1 VEVVRGIAELT
12 RAAGP
17 SAVTIGFFDGVHLGH
32 RRVIGRTVEAARE
45 RDLASVAVTF
55 DRHPRE
61 VFSPGREPRLLT
73 TVERKIGLVE
83 TIGVDVL
90 VVLEFTDELSR
101 WPAEDFVDRVLTDG
115 LAARHV
121 VVGENFTF
129 GYRAAGTVPVLRE
142 LGAERGFEVEGM
154 GLMTLGD
161 RVVSSTS
168 IRQALTDGDLA
179 WPQEALGR
187 RFVLDGRVVRG
198 AGRGTG
204 LGWPTANLQTLP
216 RLLLPGEGV
225 YAGRALHR
233 DSGYRAAINVGTNPT
248 FGQEPVHLEAFLLDF
263 SGDLV
268 GEPLAIEF
276 WERLRDEV
284 RFESVDALSRQIE
297 ADVARTREVVSL
309 PDGAG
314 G

>member
-1 VEVVRGIAELT
+1 MEVVRGVSALEGT
-12 RAAGP
+12 STP
-17 SAVTIGFFDGVHLGH
+17 SSVTIGFFDGVHLGH
-32 RRVIGRTVEAARE
+32 RQVIGRTVDAARD
-45 RDLASVAVTF
+45 RGLSAVAITF

-73 TVERKIGLVE
+73 TLERKIDLIGSTGVE
-83 TIGVDVL
+83 RL
-90 VVLEFTDELSR
+90 VVLEFTDEFSR
-101 WPAEDFVDRVLTDG
+101 WTAEEFVDRILVDG

-121 VVGENFTF
+121 AVGDNFTF

-142 LGAERGFEVEGM
+142 LGAERGFDVDGVGM
-154 GLMTLGD
+154 MTLRD
-161 RVVSSTS
+161 RDVSSTS
-168 IRQALTDGDLA
+168 IRQALTEGDLG
-179 WPQEALGR
+179 WPEEALGR
-187 RFVLDGRVVRG
+187 RFVLDGHVVRG

-225 YAGRALHR
+225 YAGRALYR

-263 SGDLV
+263 TGDLV

-284 RFESVDALSRQIE
+284 RFESIDELSRQIA
-297 ADVARTREVVSL
+297 ADVERTREVVSL
-309 PDGAG
+309 PDGSPG
-314 G
+314 

>member
-1 VEVVRGIAELT
+1 VEVVRGVSELA
-12 RAAGP
+12 RATAP
-17 SAVTIGFFDGVHLGH
+17 SSVTIGFFDGVHLGH
-32 RRVIGRTVEAARE
+32 RRVIGRTVDAARD
-45 RDLASVAVTF
+45 RGLSSVAVTF

-73 TVERKIGLVE
+73 TLERKIELIA
-83 TIGVDVL
+83 TTGVDRL
-90 VVLEFTDELSR
+90 VVLEFTDEFSR
-101 WPAEDFVDRVLTDG
+101 WTAEEFVDRILADG

-121 VVGENFTF
+121 VVGDNFTF
-129 GYRAAGTVPVLRE
+129 GFRAEGTVPVLRGT
-142 LGAERGFEVEGM
+142 GAERGFDVEGI
-154 GLMTLGD
+154 GLMMLGV

-168 IRQALTDGDLA
+168 IRQSLTEGDLT
-179 WPQEALGR
+179 WPEEALGR
-187 RFVLDGRVVRG
+187 RFVLDGHVVRG

-284 RFESVDALSRQIE
+284 RFDSIEELSRQIE
-297 ADVARTREVVSL
+297 ADVERTREVVSL
-309 PDGAG
+309 PDGALG
-314 G
+314 

>member
-1 VEVVRGIAELT
+1 MEIVRGIAELPGAT
-12 RAAGP
+12 GP

-32 RRVIGRTVEAARE
+32 RDVMARTVATARE
-45 RDLASVAVTF
+45 RDLEAVAVTF

-73 TVERKIGLVE
+73 TLERKIDLIAS
-83 TIGVDVL
+83 TGVDAL
-90 VVLEFTDELSR
+90 VVLEFTDEFSR
-101 WPAEDFVDRVLTDG
+101 WSADEFVDRVLVEG
-115 LAARHV
+115 LSARHV

-129 GYRAAGTVPVLRE
+129 GYRAAGTVDVLRDM
-142 LGAERGFEVEGM
+142 GSERGFDVGGV
-154 GLMTLGD
+154 GLIMLGD

-168 IRQALTDGDLA
+168 IRQALTEGDLG
-179 WPQEALGR
+179 WPERALGR

-225 YAGRALHR
+225 YAGRAIHR
-233 DSGYRAAINVGTNPT
+233 DAGHRAAINVGTNPT

-268 GEPLAIEF
+268 GESLGIEF

-284 RFESVDALSRQIE
+284 RFDSIEALSEQIA
-297 ADVARTREVVSL
+297 ADVERTREVVSL
-309 PDGAG
+309 EG
-314 G
+314 GG

>member
-1 VEVVRGIAELT
+1 VRGIEELT
-12 RAAGP
+12 GAADP

-32 RRVIGRTVEAARE
+32 RQVVGLTVDAARA
-45 RDLASVAVTF
+45 RGIRAVAVTF

-73 TVERKIGLVE
+73 TLERKIDLIASTGVE
-83 TIGVDVL
+83 RL
-90 VVLEFTDELSR
+90 VVLAFTDEFSR
-101 WPAEDFVDRVLTDG
+101 WTAEEFVDRVLADG

-129 GYRAAGTVPVLRE
+129 GYRAAGNLEVLGD
-142 LGAERGFEVEGM
+142 LGRERGFTVEGV

-168 IRQALTDGDLA
+168 IRQALTEGDLA
-179 WPQEALGR
+179 WPEEALGR

-284 RFESVDALSRQIE
+284 RFESVEALSRQIA
-297 ADVARTREVVSL
+297 ADVERTRQVVRLS
-309 PDGAG
+309 DGALG
-314 G
+314 

>member
-1 VEVVRGIAELT
+1 VDVVRGIAELPP
-12 RAAGP
+12 AVGP

-32 RRVIGRTVEAARE
+32 RRVIRRTVEAARE
-45 RDLASVAVTF
+45 RGLASVAVTF

-73 TVERKIGLVE
+73 TVDRKTSLVE
-83 TIGVDVL
+83 AIGVDVL

-101 WPAEDFVDRVLTDG
+101 WPAEEFVDRVLVDG

-129 GYRAAGTVPVLRE
+129 GFRAAGTVPVLRE
-142 LGAERGFEVEGM
+142 LGTERGFEVEGI

-168 IRQALTDGDLA
+168 IRQALTDGDVA
-179 WPQEALGR
+179 WPERALGR

-198 AGRGTG
+198 AGRGAG

-284 RFESVDALSRQIE
+284 RFDSVEALSEQIA
-297 ADVARTREVVSL
+297 ADVDRTREVVSL

>member
-1 VEVVRGIAELT
+1 VEVVRGIGELE
-12 RAAGP
+12 RATGP
-17 SAVTIGFFDGVHLGH
+17 SAATIGFFDGVHLGH
-32 RRVIGRTVEAARE
+32 RQVIGRTVDAARE
-45 RDLASVAVTF
+45 RGMQAVAVTF

-73 TVERKIGLVE
+73 TLERKIDLVAA
-83 TIGVDVL
+83 TGVDRL

-101 WPAEDFVDRVLTDG
+101 WSPEEFVDRVLVDG
-115 LAARHV
+115 LAVRHV
-121 VVGENFTF
+121 VVGDNFTF

-142 LGAERGFEVEGM
+142 LGAERGFDVGGV
-154 GLMTLGD
+154 GLMMLGD

-179 WPQEALGR
+179 WPERALGR

-284 RFESVDALSRQIE
+284 RFESVEALSEQIT
-297 ADVARTREVVSL
+297 ADVDRTRSVVSL
-309 PDGAG
+309 PDGPG

>member
-1 VEVVRGIAELT
+1 
-12 RAAGP
+12 
-17 SAVTIGFFDGVHLGH
+17 
-32 RRVIGRTVEAARE
+32 
-45 RDLASVAVTF
+45 
-55 DRHPRE
+55 

-73 TVERKIGLVE
+73 TLERKVDLIA
-83 TIGVDVL
+83 TTGVDTL
-90 VVLEFTDELSR
+90 VVLEFTDEFSR
-101 WPAEDFVDRVLTDG
+101 WTAEEFVDRILVEG

-121 VVGENFTF
+121 VVGDNFTF
-129 GYRAAGTVPVLRE
+129 GFRAAGTVPVLRD
-142 LGAERGFEVEGM
+142 LGAELGFDVDGV
-154 GLMTLGD
+154 GLMTIGD

-168 IRQALTDGDLA
+168 IRQSLTEGDLV
-179 WPQEALGR
+179 WPEEALGR
-187 RFVLDGRVVRG
+187 RFVLDGHVVRG

-204 LGWPTANLQTLP
+204 LGWPTANLRTLP

-284 RFESVDALSRQIE
+284 RFDSVDELSRQIE
-297 ADVARTREVVSL
+297 ADVERTRGVVSL
-309 PDGAG
+309 PDGALG
-314 G
+314 

>member
-1 VEVVRGIAELT
+1 VDVVRGIAELP
-12 RAAGP
+12 RAGGP

-32 RRVIGRTVEAARE
+32 RQVIGRTVDAARD
-45 RDLASVAVTF
+45 RGLTSVAVTF

-73 TVERKIGLVE
+73 TVERKIGLIEAV
-83 TIGVDVL
+83 GVDVL
-90 VVLEFTDELSR
+90 VVLEFTDEFSR
-101 WPAEDFVDRVLTDG
+101 WPAEEFVDRVLTDG
-115 LAARHV
+115 LNARQV

-129 GYRAAGTVPVLRE
+129 GYRAAGTVPVLRDM
-142 LGAERGFEVEGM
+142 GRERGFEVEGV

-168 IRQALTDGDLA
+168 IRQALTEGDLS
-179 WPQEALGR
+179 WPEEALGR
-187 RFVLDGRVVRG
+187 RFVLDGHVVRG

-233 DSGYRAAINVGTNPT
+233 DSGFRAAINVGTNPT

-284 RFESVDALSRQIE
+284 RFESIEELSDQIA
-297 ADVARTREVVSL
+297 ADVERTREVVSL
-309 PDGAG
+309 PDGTNG
-314 G
+314 

>member
-1 VEVVRGIAELT
+1 MRGVSELA
-12 RAAGP
+12 RATTP
-17 SAVTIGFFDGVHLGH
+17 SSVTIGFFDGVHLGH
-32 RRVIGRTVEAARE
+32 RQVIGRTVDAARE
-45 RDLASVAVTF
+45 RDIAAVAITF

-73 TVERKIGLVE
+73 TLDRKVDLIAA
-83 TIGVDVL
+83 TGVDTL

-101 WPAEDFVDRVLTDG
+101 WTAEEFVDRILVDG

-121 VVGENFTF
+121 AVGDNFTF
-129 GYRAAGTVPVLRE
+129 GFRAAGTVPVLRD
-142 LGAERGFEVEGM
+142 LGAERGFDVDGV
-154 GLMTLGD
+154 GLMTIGE
-161 RVVSSTS
+161 REVSSTS
-168 IRQALTDGDLA
+168 IRQSLTEGELT
-179 WPQEALGR
+179 WPEEALGR
-187 RFVLDGRVVRG
+187 RFVLDGHVVRG
-198 AGRGTG
+198 ARRGTG

-263 SGDLV
+263 SGELV

-276 WERLRDEV
+276 WGRLRDEV
-284 RFESVDALSRQIE
+284 RFDSVDELSRQIE
-297 ADVARTREVVSL
+297 ADVERTREVVSL
-309 PDGAG
+309 PDGAVK
-314 G
+314 

>member
-1 VEVVRGIAELT
+1 VRGIAELAPGA
-12 RAAGP
+12 RA

-32 RRVIGRTVEAARE
+32 RGVIGRTVEAARE
-45 RDLASVAVTF
+45 RSLDAVAVTF

-73 TVERKIGLVE
+73 TVERKTDLIA
-83 TIGVDVL
+83 TTGVDRL
-90 VVLEFTDELSR
+90 VVLEFTDEFSR
-101 WPAEDFVDRVLTDG
+101 WTAEEFVDRILVDG

-121 VVGENFTF
+121 VVGDNFTF
-129 GYRAAGTVPVLRE
+129 GFRAAGTVDVLRE
-142 LGAERGFEVEGM
+142 LGRADGFDVNGV

-168 IRQALTDGDLA
+168 IRQALTEGDVR
-179 WPQEALGR
+179 WPEEALGR
-187 RFVLDGRVVRG
+187 RFVLDGHVVRG
-198 AGRGTG
+198 AGRGAG

-284 RFESVDALSRQIE
+284 RFDSVEALSAQI
-297 ADVARTREVVSL
+297 ADDVERTREVVSL
-309 PDGAG
+309 DDGELG
-314 G
+314 

>member
-1 VEVVRGIAELT
+1 MRGIAELGGAT
-12 RAAGP
+12 GP

-32 RRVIGRTVEAARE
+32 RQVIGRTVGGARSAGIEA
-45 RDLASVAVTF
+45 VAVTF

-73 TVERKIGLVE
+73 TLERKIDLVAA
-83 TIGVDVL
+83 TGVDRL
-90 VVLEFTDELSR
+90 VVLEFTDEFSR
-101 WPAEDFVDRVLTDG
+101 WTAEEFVDRVLVRG

-129 GYRAAGTVPVLRE
+129 GYRAAGNVEVLRE
-142 LGAERGFEVEGM
+142 LGRADGFDVEGV
-154 GLMTLGD
+154 GLTALGE

-168 IRQALTDGDLA
+168 IRQALTEGDLA
-179 WPQEALGR
+179 WPERALGR
-187 RFVLDGRVVRG
+187 RFVLDGHVVRG

-204 LGWPTANLQTLP
+204 LGWPTANLRTLP

-233 DSGYRAAINVGTNPT
+233 DSGYRAAVNVGTNPT

-276 WERLRDEV
+276 WQRLRDEV
-284 RFESVDALSRQIE
+284 RFDSVTALSKQIG
-297 ADVARTREVVSL
+297 ADVERTREVVSL
-309 PDGAG
+309 ADGGPA
-314 G
+314 

>member
-1 VEVVRGIAELT
+1 MEVVRGVSELA
-12 RAAGP
+12 RATAP
-17 SAVTIGFFDGVHLGH
+17 SSVTIGFFDGVHLGH
-32 RRVIGRTVEAARE
+32 RRVIGRTVDAARD
-45 RDLASVAVTF
+45 RGLSSVAVTF

-73 TVERKIGLVE
+73 TLERKIELIA
-83 TIGVDVL
+83 TTGVDRL
-90 VVLEFTDELSR
+90 VVLEFTDEFSR
-101 WPAEDFVDRVLTDG
+101 WTAEEFVDRILADG

-121 VVGENFTF
+121 VVGDNFTF
-129 GYRAAGTVPVLRE
+129 GFRAEGTVPVLRGT
-142 LGAERGFEVEGM
+142 GAERGFDVEGI
-154 GLMTLGD
+154 GLMMLGV

-168 IRQALTDGDLA
+168 IRQSLTEGDLT
-179 WPQEALGR
+179 WPEEALGR
-187 RFVLDGRVVRG
+187 RFVLDGHVVRG

-284 RFESVDALSRQIE
+284 RFDSIEELSRQIE
-297 ADVARTREVVSL
+297 ADVERTREVVSL
-309 PDGAG
+309 
-314 G
+314 

>member
-1 VEVVRGIAELT
+1 VEVVRGVSELA
-12 RAAGP
+12 RATAP
-17 SAVTIGFFDGVHLGH
+17 SSVTIGFFDGVHLGH
-32 RRVIGRTVEAARE
+32 RQVIGRTVDAAGDRGM
-45 RDLASVAVTF
+45 ASVAITF

-73 TVERKIGLVE
+73 TLERKVDLISR
-83 TIGVDVL
+83 TGVDAL
-90 VVLEFTDELSR
+90 VVLEFTDEFSR
-101 WPAEDFVDRVLTDG
+101 WTAEEFVDRILVDG

-121 VVGENFTF
+121 VVGDNFTF
-129 GYRAAGTVPVLRE
+129 GFRAAGTVPVLRE
-142 LGAERGFEVEGM
+142 LGAERGFDVDGVGM
-154 GLMTLGD
+154 MTIGD

-168 IRQALTDGDLA
+168 IRQSLTEGDLE
-179 WPQEALGR
+179 WPEEALGR
-187 RFVLDGRVVRG
+187 RFVLDGHVVRG

-284 RFESVDALSRQIE
+284 RFEAVDELSRQIE

-309 PDGAG
+309 PDGAPG
-314 G
+314 

>member
-1 VEVVRGIAELT
+1 MRGIAELAPGD
-12 RAAGP
+12 RP

-32 RRVIGRTVEAARE
+32 RQVIGRTVDAARE
-45 RDLASVAVTF
+45 RGLDAVAVTF

-73 TVERKIGLVE
+73 TVERKIDLIA
-83 TIGVDVL
+83 TTGVDRL
-90 VVLEFTDELSR
+90 VVLEFTDEFSR
-101 WPAEDFVDRVLTDG
+101 WTGEEFVDRVLVEG

-121 VVGENFTF
+121 VVGNNFTF
-129 GYRAAGTVPVLRE
+129 GYRAEGTVEVLAE
-142 LGAERGFEVEGM
+142 LGRADGFDVDGV

-161 RVVSSTS
+161 RVLSSTS
-168 IRQALTDGDLA
+168 IRQALTEGDLR
-179 WPQEALGR
+179 WPEEALGR

-284 RFESVDALSRQIE
+284 RFESVEALSAKIAE
-297 ADVARTREVVSL
+297 DVQRTRAAVSQG
-309 PDGAG
+309 DGELG
-314 G
+314 